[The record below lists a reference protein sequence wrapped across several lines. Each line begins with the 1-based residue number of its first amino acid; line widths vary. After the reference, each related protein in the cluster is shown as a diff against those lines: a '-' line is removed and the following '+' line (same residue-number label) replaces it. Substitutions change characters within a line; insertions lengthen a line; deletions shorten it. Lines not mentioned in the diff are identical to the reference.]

1 MHKSRNYRLIN
12 FIRIMRDS
20 IGELIEL
27 GGIMT
32 GMAAVLL

>member
-1 MHKSRNYRLIN
+1 MHKSRNYRLIH

-27 GGIMT
+27 GRLMT
-32 GMAAVLL
+32 RLAAVLL